1 MKRNFISSKIIE
13 LSKQTLTNGKT
24 AQMAFGGYI
33 YIYSVRRLV
42 EEKKLCAKIKLT
54 HLIK

>member
-33 YIYSVRRLV
+33 YSVRRLV
-42 EEKKLCAKIKLT
+42 EEKNYAQKLN
-54 HLIK
+54 